1 MAYKDK
7 EKQKEASKERQ
18 RRYRALRQDGK
29 LDKVLRQGVTKGV
42 TSEGVTD
49 KALLKP
55 VISKTEQ
62 HVGASQIKDVR
73 ALHKEIG
80 QQANVIPLEWSEN
93 EVTPEGAHLLEEVFG
108 KDLLETGLPDDKPRA
123 KDKGSTGAV
132 AKIRARVNKEMAED
146 IKSAID
152 GAVFGVKPRAT
163 DPDVQTIW
171 DGRNAQGQAAGYSAK
186 AQSEDYPQT
195 QRPMR

>member
-7 EKQKEASKERQ
+7 EKQKQASKERQ
-18 RRYRALRQDGK
+18 RRYRVWKASG
-29 LDKVLRQGVTKGV
+29 GVTKGV
-42 TSEGVTD
+42 TSEGVTS

-55 VISKTEQ
+55 VISKAEH

-80 QQANVIPLEWSEN
+80 QQTKPEQANVIPEQG
-93 EVTPEGAHLLEEVFG
+93 VTPEQGELLEEIFG
-108 KDLLETGLPDDKPRA
+108 KDLLETGLPDDKPRTIA
-123 KDKGSTGAV
+123 EAGWKQGKGLVTTEVGL
-132 AKIRARVNKEMAED
+132 RA
-146 IKSAID
+146 I
-152 GAVFGVKPRAT
+152 

-171 DGRNAQGQAAGYSAK
+171 DRRNAQGQAGGYSAK

-195 QRPMR
+195 QRPHIKL

>member
-1 MAYKDK
+1 MYKNK
-7 EKQKEASKERQ
+7 EKQKQASKERQ

-49 KALLKP
+49 KALPEP
-55 VISKTEQ
+55 VISKAEH

-80 QQANVIPLEWSEN
+80 QQTTPEQANVIPLEWPEN
-93 EVTPEGAHLLEEVFG
+93 EVTPKGARLLEEVFG
-108 KDLLETGLPDDKPRA
+108 KNLLETGLPDDVPRA
-123 KDKGSTGAV
+123 RAKGSTFGDKRLDEAV
-132 AKIRARVNKEMAED
+132 AKCDDCHDFVT
-146 IKSAID
+146 SLS
-152 GAVFGVKPRAT
+152 KPRAT
-163 DPDVQTIW
+163 DPDVQVIW

-195 QRPMR
+195 QRSL